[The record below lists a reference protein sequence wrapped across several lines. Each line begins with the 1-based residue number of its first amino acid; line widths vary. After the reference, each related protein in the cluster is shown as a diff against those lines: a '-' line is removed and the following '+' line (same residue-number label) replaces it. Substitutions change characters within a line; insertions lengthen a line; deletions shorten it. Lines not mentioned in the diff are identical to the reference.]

1 MTRAIVVNKKIVGYE
16 EIKKE
21 FEKPTAEEYEK
32 RQKGIIR
39 KYNALKGAKKNEEI

>member
-21 FEKPTAEEYEK
+21 FKKPTAEEYEK
-32 RQKGIIR
+32 RQKGVIR
-39 KYNALKGAKKNEEI
+39 KYNALKGKENEEI